1 MLDKRHFLRFSKERR
16 GHFRLSSEST
26 KWMVCTVVDFS
37 RSGMTIVFHEKINTG
52 SLCSFE
58 IPIPEEET
66 FINVTGT
73 IQWSEKQENGF
84 TGGVAL
90 TEILDD
96 DNFRKLLSGYTL
108 SDEANSPEFPK
119 GAEEQDEGSFSPPR
133 NIPASK
139 KAFLAFC
146 FLIVL
151 LSLPL
156 LVMAVRGYS
165 SGKQFNHDKNST
177 AVIPEPKKLPPL
189 IVKTTPLIPV
199 QPVLPE
205 ENIIQEEPVL
215 TVLETREPHTA
226 RLKDNGGSF
235 YTLALKHYKR
245 ANETIFDFIV
255 QANPTIT
262 NVRRISDEKKITL
275 PVITSES
282 YLEKGDDG
290 TYRVYIGTFETFVL
304 ATAYSKK
311 VDKQG
316 KLFSIEA
323 HQFSPQDTWY
333 RLTMGGYNNKRDAL
347 ETAKLLEEA
356 DLIYISPDV
365 K

>member
-1 MLDKRHFLRFSKERR
+1 
-16 GHFRLSSEST
+16 
-26 KWMVCTVVDFS
+26 
-37 RSGMTIVFHEKINTG
+37 MTIFFLKKINIG
-52 SLCSFE
+52 SLCTFE

-73 IQWSEKQENGF
+73 VQWAKEQENGF

-108 SDEANSPEFPK
+108 SEATNSPELPDGINEF
-119 GAEEQDEGSFSPPR
+119 GEGSLSSPR
-133 NIPASK
+133 NILLSK
-139 KAFLAFC
+139 KGFLALC
-146 FLIVL
+146 FLIFL

-165 SGKQFNHDKNST
+165 PGKSFHHDKNSKDLFLKPT
-177 AVIPEPKKLPPL
+177 KLPPV
-189 IVKTTPLIPV
+189 IVKTTPVITEP
-199 QPVLPE
+199 PRLPE
-205 ENIIQEEPVL
+205 EKVFKEEPVR
-215 TVLETREPHTA
+215 TVLKTREPHIA

-235 YTLALKHYKR
+235 YTLALKHYQR
-245 ANETIFDFIV
+245 ANETIFDLIV

-275 PVITSES
+275 PIITSES
-282 YLEKGDDG
+282 YLEQADDG
-290 TYRVYIGTFETFVL
+290 TYRLYIGTFETFDL

-311 VDKQG
+311 VDNQG
-316 KLFSIEA
+316 KLFSIKP

-333 RLTMGGYNNKRDAL
+333 RLTMGEYTNKRDVL
-347 ETAKLLEEA
+347 ETAQLLKEA
-356 DLIYISPDV
+356 DLIYTSPDM